1 MPGEFDTVP
10 PASGD
15 RAPSVPAEA
24 VRSHHLPID
33 PDLASEDPAGPAV
46 THRPVPGPAGRTAR
60 RAEPSVLA
68 AIALGGA
75 LGAPARYGLAQLVHV
90 APGSFPWATFATN
103 VTGSFALGLVLALV
117 LERFP
122 PTRYLRPFVATGF
135 LGAYTTY
142 STFAVETDLLIKDG
156 SAVVGIVYAAASLL
170 AGFAAV
176 WAGIWAARTLP
187 LPHPRRDR

>member
-1 MPGEFDTVP
+1 V
-10 PASGD
+10 ASHF
-15 RAPSVPAEA
+15 EQN
-24 VRSHHLPID
+24 HTLPID
-33 PDLASEDPAGPAV
+33 PDLAPDDRAEPAV
-46 THRPVPGPAGRTAR
+46 VDHDTSTRGLRTGR

-103 VTGSFALGLVLALV
+103 VTGSFALGVVLALV

-135 LGAYTTY
+135 LGAFTTY
-142 STFAVETDLLIKDG
+142 STFAVETDLLVKDG
-156 SAVVGIVYAAASLL
+156 RTAVALAYAAASVL
-170 AGFAAV
+170 AGVAAV
-176 WAGIWAARTLP
+176 WAGIWAARMLP
-187 LPHPRRDR
+187 LPHRGDPR